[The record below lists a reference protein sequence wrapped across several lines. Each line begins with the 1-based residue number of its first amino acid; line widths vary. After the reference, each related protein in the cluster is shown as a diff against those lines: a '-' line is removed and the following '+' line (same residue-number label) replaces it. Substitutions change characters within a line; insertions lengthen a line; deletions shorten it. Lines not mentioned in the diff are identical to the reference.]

1 MQLLRLIKKILPT
14 SLVVPCLLFADP
26 IGDIV
31 EQTGKGALTRNNE
44 EFVAVVDQ
52 DILLYDLLNTGN
64 GRMKVAFL
72 DDSNL
77 RQTEHS
83 RVLID
88 EVIYDPNPSK
98 SKMVMKFAMGTARF
112 TSGKLATMN
121 LSLIHI

>member
-1 MQLLRLIKKILPT
+1 MQLLLLIKKILPT

-64 GRMKVAFL
+64 GRISSV
-72 DDSNL
+72 L
-77 RQTEHS
+77 R
-83 RVLID
+83 
-88 EVIYDPNPSK
+88 
-98 SKMVMKFAMGTARF
+98 
-112 TSGKLATMN
+112 
-121 LSLIHI
+121 